1 MSQYP
6 TPGGGPNQTLL
17 ELILALK
24 GLAQTFDLAHANLRS
39 LIESESRANA
49 RELDRIRD
57 LIAKNSQS
65 LSVLP
70 ITISDRVER
79 LTGNL
84 EGDIEEKI
92 DSAVKEITGS
102 INQVQEKFVHYIQAK
117 GESVPEE
124 LLEPTREVT
133 GRIELH
139 KDGSLDVRMQT
150 EWVKRLIVAAKW
162 GAIGGGG
169 YGVIEFLKAVFSK
182 MADQ

>member
-39 LIESESRANA
+39 LIENESRSNA
-49 RELDRIRD
+49 REIDRIRD
-57 LIAKNSQS
+57 LIAKNSQN

-79 LTGNL
+79 LVGNL
-84 EGDIEEKI
+84 EKDMDERIG
-92 DSAVKEITGS
+92 SAVKEITTS

-124 LLEPTREVT
+124 LLEPAREVT

-150 EWVKRLIVAAKW
+150 EWVKRLIVGLKW

-169 YGVIEFLKAVFSK
+169 YGAIELLKTLFTKA
-182 MADQ
+182 AGE